1 MISKQI
7 NLNTA
12 SGKLDNLKEKIT
24 VTYFCRLGIYF
35 SKLGYS
41 GSDVHKNSSDNS
53 KINTN
58 MFKIKYTN
66 LLVVAIY
73 VHSFQTNQQ
82 EIYPEN
88 QH

>member
-1 MISKQI
+1 M
-7 NLNTA
+7 
-12 SGKLDNLKEKIT
+12 
-24 VTYFCRLGIYF
+24 TYFCRLSIYF

-41 GSDVHKNSSDNS
+41 DPDVHRNSSDNS
-53 KINTN
+53 KINRN